1 MKSMFEKIP
10 ELLENKRFSDIRLIL
25 EEMNPVD
32 IAQGFEEIENN
43 QQVVLFRLLPK
54 GLAAETF
61 TYLEADMQENLIKS
75 FSDSELKAV
84 VDELYLDDAV
94 DIIEEMPAGVV
105 KRILRQSDPATRKE
119 INELLNYPPDS
130 AGSIRT
136 PEFIDLKK
144 TMTVEEAF
152 SHIRATAIDKETVYT
167 CYVTGAHRR
176 LLGVVT
182 IKELLLAKYTDKIE
196 DIMED
201 NVIHAA
207 TLDDRE
213 DVARM
218 FDKYDFLALP
228 VVDKENRLVG
238 IVTVDDAMEVLEE
251 EATEDMEKM
260 AAIISPDTDKT
271 YLKLGAFQ
279 IAKSRFPWLLILML
293 SATFTGAIIS
303 SFEDKLRAIV
313 VLTAFIPMLMGTG
326 GNSGSQA
333 SVTVIRG
340 LSLGE
345 IEIPDIL
352 RVVWKELRVGL
363 ICGLLLGV
371 VNFVKILLV
380 DHLLIGAFAGYTL
393 PQIAMISGVIC
404 LTLAATVIVAKLV
417 GCVLPIVAE
426 TLHLD
431 PAVMASPFITTIVD
445 AISLLIYFG
454 AANIFLGALL

>member
-1 MKSMFEKIP
+1 MFEKIP
-10 ELLENKRFSDIRLIL
+10 QLLENRQLSEIRSIL

-32 IAQGFEEIENN
+32 IAAGFEDVEENK
-43 QQVVLFRLLPK
+43 QVVIFRLLPK

-61 TYLEADMQENLIKS
+61 AYLDTDMQEALIKS
-75 FSDSELKAV
+75 FSDRELKAV
-84 VDELYLDDAV
+84 IDELYLDDTV

-119 INELLNYPPDS
+119 INELLKYPPDT
-130 AGSIRT
+130 AGSIMT

-144 TMTVEEAF
+144 DITVEDAF
-152 SHIRATAIDKETVYT
+152 AHIRATAIDKETVYT
-167 CYVTGAHRR
+167 CYVTGAHRK

-182 IKELLLAKYTDKIE
+182 IKDLLLANYTDKIE
-196 DIMED
+196 SVMEE
-201 NVIHAA
+201 NVISAG
-207 TLDDRE
+207 TLEDRE

-238 IVTVDDAMEVLEE
+238 IVTVDDAMDVLEE
-251 EATEDMEKM
+251 EATEDIEKM
-260 AAIISPDTDKT
+260 AAIISTDTDKT
-271 YLKLGAFQ
+271 YLKTGVFETVKNR
-279 IAKSRFPWLLILML
+279 IPWLLILML

-303 SFEDKLRAIV
+303 GFENKLRSIV

-345 IEIPDIL
+345 IELSDIF
-352 RVVWKELRVGL
+352 RVIWKELRVGFL
-363 ICGLLLGV
+363 CGICLAAINYL
-371 VNFVKILLV
+371 KILAV
-380 DHLLIGAFAGYTL
+380 DYAIIGAFEGFSFSQTA
-393 PQIAMISGVIC
+393 QISAVIC
-404 LTLAATVIVAKLV
+404 ITLAATVLVAKLV

-426 TLHLD
+426 ALHLD
-431 PAVMASPFITTIVD
+431 PAVMASPFITTVVD

-454 AANIFLGALL
+454 ATNIFLGALIK